1 MKPSNQSAVP
11 HVAIII
17 PALNEES
24 AIGAVLKDIP
34 RGIAQQVI
42 IVDNGSTDRTPEI
55 AAQSGAQVV
64 REPQRGYGSAC
75 LAGIKAL
82 SPDIEIVVFMDGDH
96 SDHPEQLPNLLNP
109 ILDGQADFVLGTRST
124 DPGSAA
130 ALTAFQRWGNHLATS
145 LMRRFWGYKYTDLGP
160 FRAIRRDSLESLSM
174 RDPDFGWTVEMQIKA
189 AIMGLRILELPV
201 SYRARIGKSKV
212 SGTLKGSILAGAKIL
227 FTIFSYAFFDRTRRN
242 GRRELCVR

>member
-1 MKPSNQSAVP
+1 MEPSNRSAIP

-17 PALNEES
+17 PALNEEI

-42 IVDNGSTDRTPEI
+42 VVDNGSRDRTSEI

-82 SPDIEIVVFMDGDH
+82 SSEIEIVVFMDGDH

-109 ILDGQADFVLGTRST
+109 IFQGGADFVLGTRST
-124 DPGSAA
+124 DQHSAA
-130 ALTAFQRWGNHLATS
+130 ALTLLQRWGNRLATS
-145 LMRRFWGYKYTDLGP
+145 LMRRFWGCDYTDLGP
-160 FRAIRRDSLESLSM
+160 LRAIRRDSLESLSM
-174 RDPDFGWTVEMQIKA
+174 SDPDFGWTVEMQIKA
-189 AIMGLRILELPV
+189 AVMGLRILETPV

-227 FTIFSYAFFDRTRRN
+227 FTIFSYAFLDRTRRN

>member
-1 MKPSNQSAVP
+1 MEPSNRSTVP
-11 HVAIII
+11 HTGIII

-24 AIGAVLKDIP
+24 AIAQVLKEIP
-34 RGIAQQVI
+34 PGIIEQVI
-42 IVDNGSTDRTPEI
+42 VVDNGSTDRTSEI

-75 LAGIKAL
+75 LAGIRAL
-82 SPDIEIVVFMDGDH
+82 SSDIEIVVFMDGDH

-160 FRAIRRDSLESLSM
+160 FRAIGRDSLELLSM
-174 RDPDFGWTVEMQIKA
+174 SDPDFGWTVEMQIKA

-212 SGTLKGSILAGAKIL
+212 SGTFKGSILAGAKIL
-227 FTIFSYAFFDRTRRN
+227 FTIFSYAFLDWTRRI